1 MIIKTNNFQN
11 LPMRKNFTPVSSTLQ
26 KQSNV
31 AVPAEM
37 NPSQKT
43 LKNIMQ
49 FAAAY
54 RVEKASNE
62 RYIEYFLN

>member
-1 MIIKTNNFQN
+1 
-11 LPMRKNFTPVSSTLQ
+11 MRKNSTPVSSTQ
-26 KQSNV
+26 KINLSV

-37 NPSQKT
+37 NPSKKT

-54 RVEKASNE
+54 RVEKVSNE
-62 RYIEYFLN
+62 KYVEYFLN

>member
-1 MIIKTNNFQN
+1 ME
-11 LPMRKNFTPVSSTLQ
+11 KNSTPVKTTFTNKLESTEL
-26 KQSNV
+26 S
-31 AVPAEM
+31 EM

-43 LKNIMQ
+43 LKNILQ

-54 RVEKASNE
+54 RVEKVPKD